1 MMLNADRYRYT
12 RNRRRKAPI
21 LLLAVTLAAAG
32 LGVLAWQL
40 DLVGRLRGLFRQDSE
55 PLPLAEL
62 WNNRLYEEIIAS
74 CDERLRQDPL
84 DTQSLVFRGFSYFYR
99 AVSEV
104 TLEERI
110 PFLDE
115 SIVSLRRAMLVA
127 ENPWAA
133 ETDYVLGKAYY
144 HRGKYYYDLT
154 IRYLERALQAGYQS
168 DDIYDYLGLA
178 ATQLDRLEEGLQYF
192 YKALAVN
199 PTDLLLL
206 MIGQSYLQL
215 ARMDQAEEYLI
226 RAVNKTEDRAV
237 EKRCRLLL
245 GQLYFDRQDFF
256 KAEKEYQEILEID
269 PNSADAHFNLGE
281 IYLKMNDLVRA
292 RAQWRKTLIIDPSH
306 YGARLRYY
314 R

>member
-12 RNRRRKAPI
+12 RKKRRRIPVLLI
-21 LLLAVTLAAAG
+21 VLLAAAAG

-40 DLVGRLRGLFRQDSE
+40 DLIGRVRGLFRQESQ

-62 WNNRLYEEIIAS
+62 WDNRLYEEIIAR
-74 CDERLRQDPL
+74 CDERLREEPL
-84 DTQSLVFRGFSYFYR
+84 DTQALVFRGFAYFYR

-115 SIVSLRRAMLVA
+115 SIVSLRQAMLGD

-133 ETDYVLGKAYY
+133 ETSYVLGKAYY

-154 IRYLERALQAGYQS
+154 IEYLERALEAGYQA

-178 ATQLDRLEEGLQYF
+178 ATQLDRVEEGLRYF
-192 YKALAVN
+192 FQALEIN

-215 ARMDQAEEYLI
+215 GRTEEAEEYLI
-226 RAVNKTEDRAV
+226 RAVNKTDDKAV
-237 EKRCRLLL
+237 EKRSRLLL
-245 GQLYFDRQDFF
+245 GQLYFDAQDFF
-256 KAEKEYQEILEID
+256 KAEKEYLTILEID
-269 PNSADAHFNLGE
+269 PNSAEAHFNLGE

-292 RAQWRKTLIIDPSH
+292 RAEWRKTLIIDPSH